1 MEEIKE
7 YFNKLQIENAE
18 KEFEKLDKV
27 ISILSI
33 FITDNTLGIAETVA
47 LLHYIDNPL
56 DVIDMS
62 KVFNA
67 KVDTLYSRANTAIK
81 KLIVVDREKYEEQRR
96 NFIEEIL
103 LSLKS

>member
-7 YFNKLQIENAE
+7 FFNKLQIENAE
-18 KEFEKLDKV
+18 KELEKLDKV

-56 DVIDMS
+56 DVINMS
-62 KVFNA
+62 KVFSV
-67 KVDTLYSRANTAIK
+67 KVDTFYSRANTKIK
-81 KLIVVDREKYEEQRR
+81 KIILVDREKYEEQRR
-96 NFIEEIL
+96 YFIEEIL
-103 LSLKS
+103 ISLKS